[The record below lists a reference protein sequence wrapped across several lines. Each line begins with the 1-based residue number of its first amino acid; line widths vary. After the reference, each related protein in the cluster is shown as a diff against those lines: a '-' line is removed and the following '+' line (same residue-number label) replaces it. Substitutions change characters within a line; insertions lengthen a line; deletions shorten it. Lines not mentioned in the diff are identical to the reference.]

1 MFTAD
6 ENKLIKAGFTGLKEK
21 IAEYQK
27 SSLERV
33 TSGNKIP
40 KAETIKLS
48 TNDFDFQNGIATRIK
63 QIQEIF
69 KKDNSAVLYS
79 NISASKDA
87 FLKIKQFEKQK
98 AKLEKQRKTLEIIYN
113 DGEDLKE
120 LATKEEFREFILKDS
135 LKSINKAI
143 KNNLDKVELFNIFNL
158 SLIIELDKS
167 NYKNVLENISKH
179 YIEDENYEMCS
190 SINKLIKKIKWKKY

>member
-1 MFTAD
+1 M
-6 ENKLIKAGFTGLKEK
+6 ENDIKIEKEK
-21 IAEYQK
+21 I
-27 SSLERV
+27 
-33 TSGNKIP
+33 TM
-40 KAETIKLS
+40 
-48 TNDFDFQNGIATRIK
+48 
-63 QIQEIF
+63 
-69 KKDNSAVLYS
+69 
-79 NISASKDA
+79 
-87 FLKIKQFEKQK
+87 
-98 AKLEKQRKTLEIIYN
+98 LEILYN

-143 KNNLDKVELFNIFNL
+143 KNNLNKVEFFNIFNL

-190 SINKLIKKIKWKKY
+190 SINKLIKKIK

>member
-1 MFTAD
+1 M
-6 ENKLIKAGFTGLKEK
+6 ENDIKIEKEK
-21 IAEYQK
+21 I
-27 SSLERV
+27 
-33 TSGNKIP
+33 TM
-40 KAETIKLS
+40 
-48 TNDFDFQNGIATRIK
+48 
-63 QIQEIF
+63 
-69 KKDNSAVLYS
+69 
-79 NISASKDA
+79 
-87 FLKIKQFEKQK
+87 
-98 AKLEKQRKTLEIIYN
+98 LEILYN

-143 KNNLDKVELFNIFNL
+143 KNNLNKVELFNIFNL

-190 SINKLIKKIKWKKY
+190 SINKLIKKIK

>member
-1 MFTAD
+1 M
-6 ENKLIKAGFTGLKEK
+6 ENKLKKEK
-21 IAEYQK
+21 NPIT
-27 SSLERV
+27 V
-33 TSGNKIP
+33 
-40 KAETIKLS
+40 
-48 TNDFDFQNGIATRIK
+48 
-63 QIQEIF
+63 
-69 KKDNSAVLYS
+69 
-79 NISASKDA
+79 
-87 FLKIKQFEKQK
+87 
-98 AKLEKQRKTLEIIYN
+98 LEIIYN

-179 YIEDENYEMCS
+179 YIEDENYEVCS
-190 SINKLIKKIKWKKY
+190 SINKLIKKIK

>member
-1 MFTAD
+1 M
-6 ENKLIKAGFTGLKEK
+6 ENGIKIEKEK
-21 IAEYQK
+21 I
-27 SSLERV
+27 
-33 TSGNKIP
+33 TM
-40 KAETIKLS
+40 
-48 TNDFDFQNGIATRIK
+48 
-63 QIQEIF
+63 
-69 KKDNSAVLYS
+69 
-79 NISASKDA
+79 
-87 FLKIKQFEKQK
+87 
-98 AKLEKQRKTLEIIYN
+98 LEILYN

-167 NYKNVLENISKH
+167 NYKNVLEKISKH

-190 SINKLIKKIKWKKY
+190 SINKLIKKIK

>member
-1 MFTAD
+1 M
-6 ENKLIKAGFTGLKEK
+6 ENDIKIEKEK
-21 IAEYQK
+21 I
-27 SSLERV
+27 
-33 TSGNKIP
+33 TM
-40 KAETIKLS
+40 
-48 TNDFDFQNGIATRIK
+48 
-63 QIQEIF
+63 
-69 KKDNSAVLYS
+69 
-79 NISASKDA
+79 
-87 FLKIKQFEKQK
+87 
-98 AKLEKQRKTLEIIYN
+98 LEILYN

-143 KNNLDKVELFNIFNL
+143 KNNLNKVELFNIFNL

-190 SINKLIKKIKWKKY
+190 KCQDLLQTIKI